1 MVYYRKYGNF
11 LKLVDDF
18 LRNRYRRVAVN
29 VQASSW
35 TDVKAGVPQGSIR
48 SSLFFLIYI
57 NDLSENIKSAFKHFP
72 ENTSIFYVV
81 KKPNTS
87 SEILSHDFTK
97 IFE

>member
-11 LKLVDDF
+11 VKLVDDF

-48 SSLFFLIYI
+48 SS
-57 NDLSENIKSAFKHFP
+57 
-72 ENTSIFYVV
+72 
-81 KKPNTS
+81 
-87 SEILSHDFTK
+87 
-97 IFE
+97 